1 MFCGARCIAR
11 GDAKSVK
18 KKLNGCGK
26 TTKVSTL
33 AKRVCNMSSGLCG
46 DRRVRSSSV
55 LVLVLVCFWS
65 WSGSELCCAVMPRAM
80 RVCKIS
86 KVSYLLP
93 RHLSQTMARSLMM
106 TGQDKP
112 ASIIEGPPHM
122 SFIKAFMTTSHS
134 RPRTMLKRYGICDS
148 IQIADFYFHSRCVF
162 FSFFIC
168 IPYIYRVEGYYHF
181 VLTVEH
187 M

>member
-11 GDAKSVK
+11 GEAKSVK

-65 WSGSELCCAVMPRAM
+65 GSELCCAVMPRAM

-86 KVSYLLP
+86 NVSYLLP

-106 TGQDKP
+106 TAQDKA
-112 ASIIEGPPHM
+112 ASIIKRPPHM
-122 SFIKAFMTTSHS
+122 SFIKAFMTASHCHPH
-134 RPRTMLKRYGICDS
+134 PRTMLKRYGICDS
-148 IQIADFYFHSRCVF
+148 IQIADFYFHSRYVF
-162 FSFFIC
+162 FFFL
-168 IPYIYRVEGYYHF
+168 HF
-181 VLTVEH
+181 YTLYP
-187 M
+187 

>member
-11 GDAKSVK
+11 GEAKSAK

-46 DRRVRSSSV
+46 ESRVRSSPV
-55 LVLVLVCFWS
+55 LVLVLVR
-65 WSGSELCCAVMPRAM
+65 LCCAVMLRAM

-93 RHLSQTMARSLMM
+93 RHLSQTMDRSLMM
-106 TGQDKP
+106 TVQDKV
-112 ASIIEGPPHM
+112 ASIIERPPHM
-122 SFIKAFMTTSHS
+122 SFIKAFMTASHS
-134 RPRTMLKRYGICDS
+134 HPRTILKRYGICDS
-148 IQIADFYFHSRCVF
+148 IQIADFYFHSRFVF
-162 FSFFIC
+162 FLHFLYP
-168 IPYIYRVEGYYHF
+168 IPIG
-181 VLTVEH
+181 
-187 M
+187 